1 MLSDEK
7 ESSPHVSNETIE
19 YYATEQVPMAQR
31 DMGFWDMVFLWFGAN
46 TNNASWYLGGSVAS
60 ATFGGAIMVALIANP
75 IAYAILA
82 LVGIMGFKVGVSTM
96 ALTRPAFG
104 IKGSALPTILNTIVF
119 TGWTVVNTFIAV
131 ISMSYIFH
139 SLFGWPPFGEPGS
152 TGPVVLGVIIMS
164 ILNLIAISLGRKS
177 IKLVER
183 IGVIIILSLGGL
195 VTFIVFD
202 ENSLADIVA
211 WRPSPENAMPI
222 GEAVDIM
229 AAFSLAWVLGIAE
242 FTRYTST
249 PRSATLAPLIGA
261 TVSLVW
267 FIFVGVVATIGV
279 ALATGNFNPDNSDPS
294 SLVSGMGLGWVAL
307 LLIIV
312 ASVTTN
318 VVNLMAAG
326 ISVTNITKKI
336 KPLHSIWM
344 VTILSSLL
352 MAIPIYMDSF
362 LAAFMWFLGNVGM
375 ALSALLGVLLADYFI
390 IRRRTYDVAAMETV
404 GGKYWYFKGVNLKAI
419 GVWAIG
425 VAAFLFMSEIKVLT
439 DNVGAVY
446 PTIALT
452 ALLYTLISLPERTA
466 SV

>member
-1 MLSDEK
+1 
-7 ESSPHVSNETIE
+7 
-19 YYATEQVPMAQR
+19 
-31 DMGFWDMVFLWFGAN
+31 
-46 TNNASWYLGGSVAS
+46 
-60 ATFGGAIMVALIANP
+60 
-75 IAYAILA
+75 
-82 LVGIMGFKVGVSTM
+82 
-96 ALTRPAFG
+96 
-104 IKGSALPTILNTIVF
+104 
-119 TGWTVVNTFIAV
+119 
-131 ISMSYIFH
+131 
-139 SLFGWPPFGEPGS
+139 
-152 TGPVVLGVIIMS
+152 
-164 ILNLIAISLGRKS
+164 
-177 IKLVER
+177 
-183 IGVIIILSLGGL
+183 
-195 VTFIVFD
+195 
-202 ENSLADIVA
+202 
-211 WRPSPENAMPI
+211 
-222 GEAVDIM
+222 
-229 AAFSLAWVLGIAE
+229 IAE
-242 FTRYTST
+242 FTRYTRT

-390 IRRRTYDVAAMETV
+390 IRRRTYDVSAMETV
-404 GGKYWYFKGVNLKAI
+404 GGKYWYFKGVN
-419 GVWAIG
+419 
-425 VAAFLFMSEIKVLT
+425 
-439 DNVGAVY
+439 
-446 PTIALT
+446 
-452 ALLYTLISLPERTA
+452 
-466 SV
+466 